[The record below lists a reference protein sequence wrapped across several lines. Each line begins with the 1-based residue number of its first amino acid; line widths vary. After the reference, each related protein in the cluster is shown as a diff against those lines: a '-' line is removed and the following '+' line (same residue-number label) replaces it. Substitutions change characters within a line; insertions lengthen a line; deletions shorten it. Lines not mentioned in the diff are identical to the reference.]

1 MTSRE
6 CGPSAAGK
14 RAVVGKCVP
23 NIRPRVDDCIKPKLV
38 VCLNQTGKV
47 VRSQIQ
53 SLEAGCMLLFK

>member
-6 CGPSAAGK
+6 GGPSAAGK
-14 RAVVGKCVP
+14 WADVGKWA
-23 NIRPRVDDCIKPKLV
+23 DDCVKPKLV

-53 SLEAGCMLLFK
+53 SLEAGCTLLLK